1 MATTLKDVESGVDK
15 IMASNGMPHSASSNS
30 PGGISAKGGGMKK
43 SLSKAFLSSGMAVTF
58 KVRCVTCN
66 AIAHFPS
73 KPTFSKISGCV
84 VIHAHRQ
91 LISLQFF
98 CRT

>member
-1 MATTLKDVESGVDK
+1 
-15 IMASNGMPHSASSNS
+15 
-30 PGGISAKGGGMKK
+30 
-43 SLSKAFLSSGMAVTF
+43 LSSGMAVTF